1 MRCILAHA
9 LAHACGDTRQ
19 LSSAVLLSAVA
30 AFVGLL
36 IGTVG
41 VGGVLMVSFLAL
53 FGRLTIHEAAAT
65 SLFSFLFTGIVGTWL
80 YQRRGS
86 IDWGIT
92 LPVCAAA
99 LFFGFCG
106 AAGAALVDP
115 RPLAIVIALV
125 IVAAGLYVLFPVK
138 PGSQSR
144 DGRGRHEKWL
154 LASVGA
160 AAGFGSGFSGGGP
173 LFSVPLMVILRY
185 VPLTAVAT
193 SQVLQI
199 VAATSGSVSN
209 LRHGFID
216 WNTATVIT
224 VFELLGLVV
233 GVRLAH
239 VASPLVLR
247 RLAGILCILTGGLLL
262 LRTL

>member
-1 MRCILAHA
+1 MLLLA
-9 LAHACGDTRQ
+9 
-19 LSSAVLLSAVA
+19 AVA
-30 AFVGLL
+30 VFVGLL

-53 FGRLTIHEAAAT
+53 FGGLTIHEAAAT
-65 SLFSFLFTGIVGTWL
+65 SLFSFLFTGVVGTWL

-86 IDWGIT
+86 IDWRIT

-99 LFFGFCG
+99 LLFGFCG
-106 AAGAALVDP
+106 AAAAALVDP

-125 IVAAGLYVLFPVK
+125 IVGAGLYVLFPVK
-138 PGSQSR
+138 SGSRFR
-144 DGRGRHEKWL
+144 DGKGWRERGL

-160 AAGFGSGFSGGGP
+160 ASGFGSGFSGAGGP

-193 SQVLQI
+193 SQALQI
-199 VAATSGSVSN
+199 VAATSGSFAN
-209 LRHGFID
+209 LRLGFID
-216 WNTATVIT
+216 WNTAAVIT

-247 RLAGILCILTGGLLL
+247 RLAGALCILTGGLLL
-262 LRTL
+262 FRSF

>member
-1 MRCILAHA
+1 VRYILADAPHGKR
-9 LAHACGDTRQ
+9 HR
-19 LSSAVLLSAVA
+19 LSSLLLLAAVA

-53 FGRLTIHEAAAT
+53 FGGLTIHAAAAT
-65 SLFSFLFTGIVGTWL
+65 SLFSFLFTGIIGTWL

-86 IDWGIT
+86 IDWRIT

-99 LFFGFCG
+99 LLFGFGG
-106 AAGAALVDP
+106 ASVAALVDP
-115 RPLAIVIALV
+115 RPLAVVIALV
-125 IVAAGLYVLFPVK
+125 IVGAGLYVLFPMK
-138 PGSQSR
+138 ARSQSR
-144 DGRGRHEKWL
+144 DGKGWREQAL

-160 AAGFGSGFSGGGP
+160 ASGFGSGFSGAGGP
-173 LFSVPLMVILRY
+173 LFSVPLMVVLHY

-199 VAATSGSVSN
+199 VAATSGSIAN
-209 LRHGFID
+209 LRQGFID
-216 WNTATVIT
+216 WETAAVIT
-224 VFELLGLVV
+224 VFELLGLVI

-239 VASPLVLR
+239 VASALVLR
-247 RLAGILCILTGGLLL
+247 RLAGTLCVVTGATLLF
-262 LRTL
+262 RSF